1 MRERKKERKIW
12 RTLKIMLY
20 FGKFII
26 SALIRIFK
34 LPSYIN
40 LLDQNL
46 YVIWNANFF
55 FLNMRKKITYFLVRD
70 FHFLPPS
77 YKHVSRSLLWPS
89 NSSIIQTMNWSVCIS
104 WKIQISSL
112 RKYVRVTN
120 RLGCEIWKLYISIDL
135 ISSPD
140 RWTIPVRAHFYRTTI
155 KILLIKKILS

>member
-1 MRERKKERKIW
+1 
-12 RTLKIMLY
+12 MLY

-26 SALIRIFK
+26 SVLIRIFK

-40 LLDQNL
+40 LLDQKFVCYL
-46 YVIWNANFF
+46 KCKIFF

-70 FHFLPPS
+70 FFFLPPS
-77 YKHVSRSLLWPS
+77 YEHVSRSLLWPS
-89 NSSIIQTMNWSVCIS
+89 NSSIIQTINWSVCIS

-140 RWTIPVRAHFYRTTI
+140 RWTIPVRANFYRTTI

>member
-1 MRERKKERKIW
+1 
-12 RTLKIMLY
+12 MLY

-26 SALIRIFK
+26 SVLIRIFK

-40 LLDQNL
+40 LLDQKFVCYL
-46 YVIWNANFF
+46 KCKIYF

-70 FHFLPPS
+70 FFFFLPPS
-77 YKHVSRSLLWPS
+77 YEHVSRSLLWPS

-140 RWTIPVRAHFYRTTI
+140 RSTIPVRAHFYRTTI

>member
-1 MRERKKERKIW
+1 
-12 RTLKIMLY
+12 MLY

-26 SALIRIFK
+26 SVLIRIFK

-40 LLDQNL
+40 LLDQKFVCYL
-46 YVIWNANFF
+46 KCKIFF

-70 FHFLPPS
+70 FFFFLPPS
-77 YKHVSRSLLWPS
+77 YEHVSRSLLWPS
-89 NSSIIQTMNWSVCIS
+89 NSSIIQTINWSVCIS

>member
-1 MRERKKERKIW
+1 
-12 RTLKIMLY
+12 MLY

-26 SALIRIFK
+26 SVLIRIFK

-40 LLDQNL
+40 LLDQKFVCYL
-46 YVIWNANFF
+46 KCKIFF
-55 FLNMRKKITYFLVRD
+55 FKYEKKITFLVRD
-70 FHFLPPS
+70 FFFLPPS
-77 YKHVSRSLLWPS
+77 YEHVSRSLLWPS

-140 RWTIPVRAHFYRTTI
+140 RSTIPVRAHFYRTTI

>member
-1 MRERKKERKIW
+1 
-12 RTLKIMLY
+12 MLY

-26 SALIRIFK
+26 SVLIRIFK

-40 LLDQNL
+40 LLDQKFVCYL
-46 YVIWNANFF
+46 KCKIIFF
-55 FLNMRKKITYFLVRD
+55 KYEKKKSHFLVRD
-70 FHFLPPS
+70 FFFFLPPS
-77 YKHVSRSLLWPS
+77 YEHVSRSLLWSS

-140 RWTIPVRAHFYRTTI
+140 RSTIPVRAHFYRTTI